1 MSRGRFSTP
10 PLAPEDDWFIEPEAR
25 PPVGR
30 EKPREPRTSHPGP
43 PAPQPESERDMRIL
57 VAAIAGAVIL
67 LVVGVLIARAIAGSD
82 GGAEATTTAPP
93 TTATTTPTTPT
104 TTPTTTTPTTTTP
117 TTTPTTL
124 PEGVTLRRGDSGE
137 EVRQVQA
144 ALVELGYSTG
154 GVEGKFGPA
163 TEEAVLAFQKASGLK
178 EDGIVGPA
186 TLAALSAAQKG

>member
-1 MSRGRFSTP
+1 
-10 PLAPEDDWFIEPEAR
+10 
-25 PPVGR
+25 V
-30 EKPREPRTSHPGP
+30 
-43 PAPQPESERDMRIL
+43 RIL
-57 VAAIAGAVIL
+57 VAAIGGAVIL

-93 TTATTTPTTPT
+93 TTATTTTPTT

-117 TTTPTTL
+117 TTTTPTTI

-144 ALVELGYSTG
+144 ALVKLGYSTG
-154 GVEGKFGPA
+154 GVDGKFGPA
-163 TEEAVLAFQKASGLK
+163 TAEAVLAFQKASGLK

-186 TLAALSAAQKG
+186 TLSAMSAALSG

>member
-10 PLAPEDDWFIEPEAR
+10 PLAPEDDWFAEPEAR
-25 PPVGR
+25 SPAGR
-30 EKPREPRTSHPGP
+30 EEPRELRTSHPGP
-43 PAPQPESERDMRIL
+43 PALEPESPRDVRIL
-57 VAAIAGAVIL
+57 VAAIGGAVIL

-93 TTATTTPTTPT
+93 TTATTTTTPT

-117 TTTPTTL
+117 TTI

-144 ALVELGYSTG
+144 ALVKLGYSTG
-154 GVEGKFGPA
+154 GVDGKFGPA
-163 TEEAVLAFQKASGLK
+163 TAEAVLAFQKASGLK

-186 TLAALSAAQKG
+186 TLSAMSAALSG

>member
-1 MSRGRFSTP
+1 
-10 PLAPEDDWFIEPEAR
+10 
-25 PPVGR
+25 
-30 EKPREPRTSHPGP
+30 
-43 PAPQPESERDMRIL
+43 MRIL

-104 TTPTTTTPTTTTP
+104 PPTPTTTTPTTTTP